1 MVKTAPKKKHSIPSL
16 ELPLPS
22 FTSNKLW
29 HHHPLALTNQA
40 PFSFALCLKP
50 FCWSQ
55 YDGVDSTLLYAFLH
69 IISAL
74 LPLARVV
81 ANM

>member
-16 ELPLPS
+16 ELSPPS
-22 FTSNKLW
+22 CTSNKLW
-29 HHHPLALTNQA
+29 HHHPLALTNQVLL
-40 PFSFALCLKP
+40 SFTLCLKP

-55 YDGVDSTLLYAFLH
+55 YDAVVSTLLYAFLQTM
-69 IISAL
+69 SAL